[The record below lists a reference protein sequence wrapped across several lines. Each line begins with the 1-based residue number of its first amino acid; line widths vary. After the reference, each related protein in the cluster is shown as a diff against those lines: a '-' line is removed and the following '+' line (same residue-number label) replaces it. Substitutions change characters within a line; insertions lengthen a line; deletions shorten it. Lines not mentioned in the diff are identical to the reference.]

1 MVAVRF
7 AVASHI
13 LVLLALGSRSDR
25 VGRPAAATSNRLA
38 GVVNTNPVVVRRI
51 TGQLARAGLLRVH
64 RGRGGAEL
72 ARPAAAITLNDVWTA
87 VNAGA
92 DRPLV
97 PLQASSTERGDRT
110 VVDPIAP
117 VLQAAFADA
126 ERAFRGALGQTTLAS
141 LARRA
146 GQSA

>member
-1 MVAVRF
+1 M
-7 AVASHI
+7 
-13 LVLLALGSRSDR
+13 
-25 VGRPAAATSNRLA
+25 GRPSATTSIRLA
-38 GVVNTNPVVVRRI
+38 NVVNTNPVVVRRI

-72 ARPAAAITLNDVWTA
+72 ARPAAAITLDDVWSA
-87 VNAGA
+87 VNAAA

-97 PLQASSTERGDRT
+97 PLHPSGADPKTAA
-110 VVDPIAP
+110 DPIAP
-117 VLQAAFADA
+117 VLRAAFADA

>member
-1 MVAVRF
+1 M
-7 AVASHI
+7 
-13 LVLLALGSRSDR
+13 GRS
-25 VGRPAAATSNRLA
+25 AAATSNRLA

-51 TGQLARAGLLRVH
+51 TAQLARAGLLRVH

-72 ARPAAAITLNDVWTA
+72 ARPATAITLDDVWTA

-97 PLQASSTERGDRT
+97 PLHAGHADRGEKPAT
-110 VVDPIAP
+110 DPIAP